1 MTNRATNRACT
12 IAVIGNGIAALCA
25 RASLR
30 KAGFQV
36 LAIIGEETASC
47 SLPPRVVI
55 CPRLRRDD
63 DCASRFILASFL
75 ASCSPALRLTA
86 PDSSTL
92 SLTAPFYLSQPWSRS
107 IVARGAIRLAQD
119 VNEQQRLRALAGEQ
133 PQLCSWLEPSA
144 ARRASGLSDEATAW
158 GGNFYP
164 DALVLDPQKL
174 FACESASWGQ
184 GSLEQGSLEQA
195 RLLLASEQQIVR
207 ADLTAIERV
216 GYGYTGGYRLFTRA
230 GEISNSPP
238 VPVDPVPVDPVPVDP
253 VPVDP
258 VRAIILAVGSSL
270 PSLLSTLCAAEK
282 SFLQPLLQP
291 FLDGLRVARGRM
303 DHCARAELSHPP
315 LLATCASG
323 WVTPWTEGG
332 GERVGVVRGLSARR
346 EGFALEENRKRLAS
360 WCQEGGNQ
368 DGNNNEEL
376 AFGEAY
382 IGERLSTSDR
392 LPLLGKI
399 DAQAGGSSL
408 FAGLYLFGALAGHGY
423 LVAPLCAEILAQTI
437 AQDLT
442 QDLTHDSVQDLSAT
456 FHQPEPEQYSDFRNL
471 LAVSRYLSPM

>member
-1 MTNRATNRACT
+1 MTNRATNRATNGACT

-25 RASLR
+25 RAALR
-30 KAGFQV
+30 KAGRKAGRKDGFRV
-36 LAIIGEETASC
+36 LAITGEEPASC

-63 DCASRFILASFL
+63 DCASLFILESFL
-75 ASCSPALRLTA
+75 ASCSPALRQTA

-92 SLTAPFYLSQPWSRS
+92 SLSVPFYLSQPWSRS
-107 IVARGAIRLAQD
+107 IVARGAIRLAQ
-119 VNEQQRLRALAGEQ
+119 NSHEQQRLRGLAVEH
-133 PQLCSWLEPSA
+133 PQLCSWLDTELRLGS
-144 ARRASGLSDEATAW
+144 ASGLTSATTAW

-174 FACESASWGQ
+174 FACESASCEHD
-184 GSLEQGSLEQA
+184 SSAES
-195 RLLLASEQQIVR
+195 ASEQRIVR
-207 ADLTAIERV
+207 AELTAIERV
-216 GYGYTGGYRLFTRA
+216 GYGFADGSQHGHEGYRLFTRA
-230 GEISNSPP
+230 GEISTP
-238 VPVDPVPVDPVPVDP
+238 
-253 VPVDP
+253 P
-258 VRAIILAVGSSL
+258 VRAIVLAVGSSL

-282 SFLQPLLQP
+282 SFLQPLLQT
-291 FLDGLRVARGRM
+291 FLNGLRVARGRL

-315 LLATCASG
+315 LLAVCASG
-323 WVTPWTEGG
+323 WVTPWIEDSTDDSGEGG

-346 EGFALEENRKRLAS
+346 EGFALAENRKRLAS
-360 WCQEGGNQ
+360 WCQ
-368 DGNNNEEL
+368 DGNNQEGNEKEL
-376 AFGEAY
+376 SFGKAY

-399 DAQAGGSSL
+399 DAQAGGNSL

-442 QDLTHDSVQDLSAT
+442 QDLAASTGS
-456 FHQPEPEQYSDFRNL
+456 QPAPEAEPEHHSDYRNL
-471 LAVSRYLSPM
+471 LAVSRYLSPK